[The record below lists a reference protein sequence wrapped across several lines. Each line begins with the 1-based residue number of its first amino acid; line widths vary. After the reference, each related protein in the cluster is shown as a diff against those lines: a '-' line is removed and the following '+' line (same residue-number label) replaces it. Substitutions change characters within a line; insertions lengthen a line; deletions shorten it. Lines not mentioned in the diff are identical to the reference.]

1 MYVNSRDEDQ
11 DMRVALCLAAALAAS
26 SPAFAGTFVVHASS
40 APDEKAIVATVEPAH
55 ELTARARIG
64 GTMASLSIKE
74 GDQVTAGAEIA
85 VVADEK
91 LVLQEQALDSRIQS
105 QQFQRDKAQADF
117 DRAVELQRRGVNTQ
131 VQVDAARTLLDVAA
145 RTLDAMRSD
154 RDVIAQQMKEGAV
167 LAPGAGRVLRA
178 PVSEGSVVLPGETI
192 ATIAEDHYIL
202 RLQLP
207 ERHARFL
214 RAGDVVKIGGRGLA
228 EDGAKS
234 EGRVRLV
241 YPEIQ
246 GGRVIADVEAPGIG
260 DYFVGERTRVYV
272 ATGERQ
278 AILVPRDLVY
288 RRAGIDFVK
297 VKDGAEVVVQLGAGD
312 DRSVEILAGLK
323 DGDEIVTP

>member
-1 MYVNSRDEDQ
+1 
-11 DMRVALCLAAALAAS
+11 MRLALLLAAVLATPL
-26 SPAFAGTFVVHASS
+26 PAIAETLVVHASDV
-40 APDEKAIVATVEPAH
+40 PDEKAIVATVEPAH
-55 ELTARARIG
+55 ELIARARIG

-74 GDQVTAGAEIA
+74 GDRVAAGAEIA

-91 LVLQEQALDSRIQS
+91 LVLQGQALDSRIDSQQS
-105 QQFQRDKAQADF
+105 QRNKAQADF

-131 VQVDAARTLLDVAA
+131 VQVDAAKTALDVAE

-167 LAPGAGRVLRA
+167 LAPGAGRVLRT

-214 RAGDVVKIGGRGLA
+214 RAGDVVKIGGRGFA
-228 EDGAKS
+228 EDGARS

-246 GGRVIADVEAPGIG
+246 GGRVIADVDASGVG
-260 DYFVGERTRVYV
+260 DFFVGERTRVYV
-272 ATGERQ
+272 STGERR
-278 AILVPRDLVY
+278 AIIVPRAYVY
-288 RRAGIDFVK
+288 RRAGVDFAK
-297 VKDGAEVVVQLGAGD
+297 LKDGEEVVVQFGSGD
-312 DRSVEILAGLK
+312 NQTVEILAGLK

>member
-1 MYVNSRDEDQ
+1 
-11 DMRVALCLAAALAAS
+11 MRLALLIVAVMATPL
-26 SPAFAGTFVVHASS
+26 PATAETFVVHASS
-40 APDEKAIVATVEPAH
+40 VPDEKAIVATVEPVH

-64 GTMASLSIKE
+64 GTIASLSIKE
-74 GDQVTAGAEIA
+74 GDRVAAGAEVA
-85 VVADEK
+85 SVADPK
-91 LVLQEQALDSRIQS
+91 LVLQGQALDSRIDS
-105 QQFQRDKAQADF
+105 QQSQRDKAQSDY

-131 VQVDAARTLLDVAA
+131 VQVDAAKTALDVAE

-167 LAPGAGRVLRA
+167 LAPGAGRVLRV
-178 PVSEGSVVLPGETI
+178 PVSEGSVILPGETI

-207 ERHARFL
+207 ERHARFM

-228 EDGAKS
+228 EDGPRS

-246 GGRVIADVEAPGIG
+246 GGRVIADVESAGVG

-272 ATGERQ
+272 ATGERR
-278 AILVPRDLVY
+278 AIIIPRGYVY
-288 RRAGIDFVK
+288 QRAGVDFVK
-297 VKDGAEVVVQLGAGD
+297 LKGGDEVVVQLGSRDGQT
-312 DRSVEILAGLK
+312 VEVLAGLK
-323 DGDEIVTP
+323 DGDEIATP

>member
-1 MYVNSRDEDQ
+1 
-11 DMRVALCLAAALAAS
+11 MRFALVLAAAIAAPL
-26 SPAFAGTFVVHASS
+26 PAVAATLVVHASS
-40 APDEKAIVATVEPAH
+40 VPDEKAIVATVEPVH

-64 GTMASLSIKE
+64 GTIASLSIKE
-74 GDQVTAGAEIA
+74 GDRVAAGAEIA

-91 LVLQEQALDSRIQS
+91 LVLQGQALDSRIDLQQS
-105 QQFQRDKAQADF
+105 QRDKAQGDF
-117 DRAVELQRRGVNTQ
+117 DRAVELQGRGVNTQ
-131 VQVDAARTLLDVAA
+131 VQVDAAKTALDVAG

-167 LAPGAGRVLRA
+167 LAPGAGRVLRV
-178 PVSEGSVVLPGETI
+178 PVSEGSVIMPGETI

-207 ERHARFL
+207 ERHARFM
-214 RAGDVVKIGGRGLA
+214 RAGDVVKIAARGFAEGGA
-228 EDGAKS
+228 QS

-246 GGRVIADVEAPGIG
+246 GGRVIADVDAPNIG
-260 DYFVGERTRVYV
+260 DYFVGERTKVYV

-278 AILVPRDLVY
+278 AIIVPRAYLY
-288 RRAGIDFVK
+288 RHAGVDFVK
-297 VKDGAEVVVQLGAGD
+297 LKDGVEVVVQPGSGD
-312 DRSVEILAGLK
+312 DKSVEILAGLK